1 MRLMIAGGGGFR
13 VPLVYRA
20 LCSGPYAGLV
30 RELVLFD
37 VDPGRLAAINA
48 VLRSMARF
56 TGSGSTEARSAP
68 AWSAEARSAPAWSA
82 PAWSAEARSAPD
94 GSTAVGQSPVVT
106 ATTSLPEALTGTD
119 VVFAA
124 IRPGGTAGR
133 IADERVAQD
142 LGLLGQET
150 TGAGG
155 ISYALRSIPAMLEL
169 AREMRTHCPDAWL
182 VNFTNPAG
190 MVTEALLPV
199 LGRRVIGICDSA
211 SALVHR
217 AARAAGLPLPAGKLD
232 GVGYYGLNHLG
243 WLYRL
248 ESGGRDVLPDLLA
261 DAGALA
267 GFEEGR
273 LFPQPFLQELGVLPN
288 EYLFYYYETARAA
301 AAMRAMDS
309 TRGESIHGQ
318 QTELYPRLAAAGDAA
333 FQLWEEARR
342 SREESYLAEARTGG
356 EARDANDLAG
366 GGYEQVALAV
376 MRALTTGRLSGSGEP
391 GAGEPGAGIQLI
403 LNTRNTAVGASGS
416 EGGGPG
422 GAEGGGP
429 DGAEGGRPGGAVP
442 AIPGLPADAVVE
454 VPCTVTAS
462 GAVPIVQAR
471 PAEPQLSLM
480 QRVKRV
486 ELLTVRAA
494 SRGERGA
501 ALEAFAEHP
510 LVGSEELAGQLLA
523 GYETAFPELG
533 RLWQGSGTS

>member
-30 RELVLFD
+30 RELVLYD
-37 VDPGRLAAINA
+37 VDPGRLAAISA
-48 VLRSMARF
+48 VLRSLAAAA
-56 TGSGSTEARSAP
+56 TAPNGSS
-68 AWSAEARSAPAWSA
+68 
-82 PAWSAEARSAPD
+82 
-94 GSTAVGQSPVVT
+94 AVGLPPKVI
-106 ATTSLPEALTGTD
+106 ATTSLREALTGTD
-119 VVFAA
+119 TVFAA

-155 ISYALRSIPAMLEL
+155 ISYALRSIPAMLGL
-169 AREMRTHCPDAWL
+169 AREMRKHCPDAWL
-182 VNFTNPAG
+182 INFTNPAG
-190 MVTEALLPV
+190 MVTEALVPV
-199 LGRRVIGICDSA
+199 LGRKVIGICDSA

-217 AARAAGLPLPAGKLD
+217 AARAAGVPLPAGKLD

-248 ESGGRDVLPDLLA
+248 ESGRRDVLPDLLA

-288 EYLFYYYETARAA
+288 EYLFYYYETSRAA
-301 AAMRAMDS
+301 AAMRAQGM

-318 QTELYPRLAAAGDAA
+318 QAELYPRLAEAGDAA
-333 FQLWEEARR
+333 FSLWDAARR
-342 SREESYLAEARTGG
+342 SREEGYLAEARTAG
-356 EARDANDLAG
+356 ETRDAEDLAG

-376 MRALTTGRLSGSGEP
+376 MRALAGGGAADPGGAGEGASSGSG
-391 GAGEPGAGIQLI
+391 AGSTELI
-403 LNTRNTAVGASGS
+403 LNTPNSAVTGSG
-416 EGGGPG
+416 P
-422 GAEGGGP
+422 A
-429 DGAEGGRPGGAVP
+429 AP

-454 VPCTVTAS
+454 VPCTVTS
-462 GAVPIVQAR
+462 DGAVPLAQDR
-471 PAEPQLSLM
+471 PAGPQLSLM

-486 ELLTVRAA
+486 EILTVRAA
-494 SRGERGA
+494 GHGDRAA

-510 LVGSEELAGQLLA
+510 LIGSAKLAAALLR
-523 GYETAFPELG
+523 GYEAAFPGLSG
-533 RLWQGSGTS
+533 LWKRPAG